1 MTYLQQDLSLIAS
14 CVKKSNLCN
23 KTILISGATG
33 LIGSLIIKAI
43 LVANQ
48 EHQANVQIVALARNK
63 DKVNEIFGEQVQSE
77 NLQFIYQDICQPILF
92 EQNVDYIVH
101 TANSTNS
108 KYFITNPVETIDS
121 IYSGSKTILEFAKSK
136 KVSGLVYLSSME
148 VFGAT
153 DANKEVIFEQD
164 LGYLDILNVRSSY
177 SESKRLVECM
187 CKSYAEQYGL
197 NVKVARLAQTFGAGI
212 SKNENRVFAQFAR
225 SAIRGEDIVLHTKGD
240 SMGNYCYTTD
250 VIKAIILLLQK
261 GEKGQ
266 SYTVV
271 NENSSMTIYQMAE
284 LVAKEIAN
292 DKIKVIYDI
301 PKENCFGYAP
311 KTTMR
316 LSSQK
321 LRELGWEPSV
331 GLKESYIRLM
341 EGLI

>member
-1 MTYLQQDLSLIAS
+1 M
-14 CVKKSNLCN
+14 
-23 KTILISGATG
+23 
-33 LIGSLIIKAI
+33 
-43 LVANQ
+43 
-48 EHQANVQIVALARNK
+48 
-63 DKVNEIFGEQVQSE
+63 
-77 NLQFIYQDICQPILF
+77 
-92 EQNVDYIVH
+92 
-101 TANSTNS
+101 
-108 KYFITNPVETIDS
+108 ETIDS

-148 VFGAT
+148 VFGVT

-292 DKIKVIYDI
+292 DKNVEFKVKVSSSDMGKVIGRQGKI
-301 PKENCFGYAP
+301 AKSIRTVMKSVAGKEGKRVNVEFI
-311 KTTMR
+311 
-316 LSSQK
+316 
-321 LRELGWEPSV
+321 EE
-331 GLKESYIRLM
+331 
-341 EGLI
+341 